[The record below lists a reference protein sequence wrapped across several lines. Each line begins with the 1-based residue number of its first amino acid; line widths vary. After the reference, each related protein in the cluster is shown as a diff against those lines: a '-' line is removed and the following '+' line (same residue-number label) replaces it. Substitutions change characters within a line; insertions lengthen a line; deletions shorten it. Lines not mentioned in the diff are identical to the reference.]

1 MTTTGKSK
9 SGKRERTPWY
19 TGDLFK
25 GQVHGGNPCVCRG
38 PTVVICGLS
47 TVQEVGSRTPMLLK
61 GQLHTGQ
68 SCFDCLV
75 SPRTYQSPLHNKKR
89 KRPIKRASWLFGVPY
104 CFQDH
109 RPFSSGS
116 LAFLWSWLIERL
128 LRARRLCGISGSGG
142 CPDRAAF
149 HGATG
154 NDCLH
159 LPSQMSTTQASH
171 LFPPQ

>member
-1 MTTTGKSK
+1 MLLPSYTFVQRKQDIIQISLNFTNSNDSGPQRYMTTTGKSK
-9 SGKRERTPWY
+9 RGKRETTPWY
-19 TGDLFK
+19 TGDLSK

-47 TVQEVGSRTPMLLK
+47 TVQEEVGSRSPMLLK

-75 SPRTYQSPLHNKKR
+75 SPRTYQSPLHKKR
-89 KRPIKRASWLFGVPY
+89 KRPIKRASWLFWVPY

-116 LAFLWSWLIERL
+116 LAFLWSWLI
-128 LRARRLCGISGSGG
+128 
-142 CPDRAAF
+142 
-149 HGATG
+149 
-154 NDCLH
+154 
-159 LPSQMSTTQASH
+159 
-171 LFPPQ
+171 